1 MSTVHVWFCLWQMNI
16 SIIGCYLK
24 MGNNVSQYTKPYHVF
39 AIILNI
45 CLEKEKL
52 EEGKTRCKVE
62 SLCDEINSIWIQI
75 FLNPLS
81 TNKSFECAWQFYGV
95 STSKIK
101 SYGCFIILYFRTTIT
116 KFRKVQ
122 NFPFSMWAWFLWPI
136 FTLILLM
143 ELLLKQKDR
152 NGMKKWQLL
161 AKTLSANSS
170 N

>member
-1 MSTVHVWFCLWQMNI
+1 
-16 SIIGCYLK
+16 

-81 TNKSFECAWQFYGV
+81 TNKSFECAWQFYGLALQRLNHTDV
-95 STSKIK
+95 S
-101 SYGCFIILYFRTTIT
+101 
-116 KFRKVQ
+116 
-122 NFPFSMWAWFLWPI
+122 
-136 FTLILLM
+136 
-143 ELLLKQKDR
+143 
-152 NGMKKWQLL
+152 
-161 AKTLSANSS
+161 
-170 N
+170 